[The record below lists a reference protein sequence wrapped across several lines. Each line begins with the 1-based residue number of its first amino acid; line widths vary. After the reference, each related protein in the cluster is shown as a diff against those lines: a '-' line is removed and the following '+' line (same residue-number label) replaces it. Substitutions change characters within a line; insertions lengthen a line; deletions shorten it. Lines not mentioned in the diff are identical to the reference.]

1 MHRVSLTYNLV
12 GVEPAQRDLHHPL
25 LALLAAVHDCGSING
40 AARRLGLSYRH
51 VWGELKRWEQELG
64 QTLVVWNKG
73 RPAVLSTFRLTNS
86 SLDGDHNFPAL
97 TVFGS
102 IKVTAVSVFQGT
114 DADGS
119 SYTVKPEGLTLAQ
132 VAKAADLKK
141 NGNRYVRKVRDGV
154 IEASEPRAGQVQL
167 ACIREGGQQ

>member
-1 MHRVSLTYNLV
+1 MHSIKT
-12 GVEPAQRDLHHPL
+12 PL
-25 LALLAAVHDCGSING
+25 SLALTAAAGLASAQGMPVALRDANAPAPADWAKASPIIK
-40 AARRLGLSYRH
+40 AAIECRDPLFAS
-51 VWGELKRWEQELG
+51 
-64 QTLVVWNKG
+64 
-73 RPAVLSTFRLTNS
+73 PAVLATFRLTNS
-86 SLDGDHNFPAL
+86 SLDGDHRFPEL

-119 SYTVKPEGLTLAQ
+119 SYTVKPEGVTLAQ
-132 VAKAADLKK
+132 VAKAANLQR
-141 NGNRYVRKVRDGV
+141 NGNRYVRKVKDGV